1 MDYDTY
7 IENEVKL
14 LDNLNMPYCLADN
27 ALTITITESYLNQT
41 FYDDILSV
49 GDRVTFRNG
58 SDVEVDTG
66 LSVKFINPRYFGL
79 SHVNPNQVE
88 LQGRLAS
95 EMTG

>member
-66 LSVKFINPRYFGL
+66 YSSKFINSRYFGL
-79 SHVNPNQVE
+79 N
-88 LQGRLAS
+88 
-95 EMTG
+95 